1 MKGHSFV
8 RLACNHGRL
17 TPHGARLRTAL
28 LRRRRAMHDEQVI
41 SGEVESPLMPGS
53 LDQGGPVLV
62 RNALAVL
69 PLLGSPGFLPRLRQ
83 PAPDT
88 PSEGAEQFVDSLHT
102 DVMPRDNLSRQQG
115 TPSPLTAPRTNRT
128 IRPMGTRSVTPKA
141 FKEMFCQRLRAARVL
156 KYEQAADFARDL
168 GIPANTY
175 GKYESGRSLLPHHL
189 IPLACE
195 LLDIEAKTLFQP
207 ERKAARKTGTG

>member
-1 MKGHSFV
+1 MKGHSFLK
-8 RLACNHGRL
+8 LACNHGRL
-17 TPHGARLRTAL
+17 TSYGARLRTAL
-28 LRRRRAMHDEQVI
+28 LRRRRAMHDEQII
-41 SGEVESPLMPGS
+41 SSEAKALDAGT
-53 LDQGGPVLV
+53 LDQRGPVII

-69 PLLGSPGFLPRLRQ
+69 PLLGSPGFGTDCVSQ
-83 PAPDT
+83 SGHT
-88 PSEGAEQFVDSLHT
+88 SEGAEQFVDSLHT